1 METQRLEVRS
11 PVRLILPVLA
21 ACVVAGSVFLSGVLR
36 QGPGKDID
44 TRYFFVAAKLWA
56 SGHSPYEMANYVS
69 AFAAQFGVPPNN
81 GYPYLPTSAF
91 FVLPMALFDWQVA
104 ARLFSVLNFLAAMAL
119 FGGCWFLL
127 RRTLGVPLRPFHWLW
142 LVLGST
148 VGGTAGTI
156 FTGQTSVFIAA
167 AGVAALV
174 GIRTRQPWLTVIG
187 MVIAT
192 AKPQLSFP
200 LLPFLAA
207 FQLREWKALAAAAV
221 TATAVAVA
229 AVLDG
234 NLVRNFQASLTSY
247 SAADVNNVAK
257 GFGFA
262 GFLHGLG
269 IPSSWASLLG
279 ILLCLAVLG
288 RAAWVVIRAGK
299 SPAAHPGVLVLLT
312 LAAGLALP
320 LHSYDTCC
328 YALAITLTAATRPQ
342 LQAAMILPTLLVW
355 RPNFLPNLLA
365 RFLPTFREGAA
376 ALGAADGLLIAGW
389 LFLLM
394 AAFITAGGKQRAPG
408 GGGTT

>member
-127 RRTLGVPLRPFHWLW
+127 RRTLGRSPPALPLAVAGPWDPRWAGRLGPFSPARHRSSSRRP
-142 LVLGST
+142 
-148 VGGTAGTI
+148 
-156 FTGQTSVFIAA
+156 
-167 AGVAALV
+167 GVAALV

-207 FQLREWKALAAAAV
+207 FQLREWKAP
-221 TATAVAVA
+221 
-229 AVLDG
+229 G
-234 NLVRNFQASLTSY
+234 RRRRCHRNCGGGSGGLGRQPRPELP
-247 SAADVNNVAK
+247 
-257 GFGFA
+257 GFA
-262 GFLHGLG
+262 HKLQR
-269 IPSSWASLLG
+269 
-279 ILLCLAVLG
+279 G
-288 RAAWVVIRAGK
+288 RR
-299 SPAAHPGVLVLLT
+299 
-312 LAAGLALP
+312 
-320 LHSYDTCC
+320 
-328 YALAITLTAATRPQ
+328 Q
-342 LQAAMILPTLLVW
+342 
-355 RPNFLPNLLA
+355 
-365 RFLPTFREGAA
+365 
-376 ALGAADGLLIAGW
+376 
-389 LFLLM
+389 
-394 AAFITAGGKQRAPG
+394 
-408 GGGTT
+408 